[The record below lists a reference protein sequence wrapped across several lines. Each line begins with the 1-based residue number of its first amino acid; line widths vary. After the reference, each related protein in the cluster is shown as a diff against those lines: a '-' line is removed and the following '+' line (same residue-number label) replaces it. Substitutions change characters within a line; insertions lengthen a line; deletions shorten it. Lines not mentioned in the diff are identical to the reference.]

1 MSSSASPSP
10 LTPSRRRLLATAA
23 LAPLAAQL
31 LGACASRPASPSP
44 GPTGSAAP
52 DDDASAQ
59 ATLESATLAD
69 VAGSLPHALSACDE
83 LGAALLAHSLQAN
96 PRSNALASP
105 LSLSLILALLA
116 DGAAD
121 PVAQGYDAALGSLG
135 AERDRTWS
143 AIQTSVL
150 RNNRALTG
158 FSPEEAPLEP
168 LVHLA
173 NHVVLIDDVE
183 AEPSYLEAVRHWYSA
198 EVEQV
203 ARASAQANLDTWASA
218 HTAGLIPE
226 SGVVVDDSTR
236 LVLQNALLFAA
247 RWQAPF
253 LPEDTSTQPF
263 TLEDGTSTEASF
275 MYDTQELHY
284 AQGEGWEAVRLPYR
298 GGQED
303 PQDPDSDNTP
313 ALVLDVILPS
323 AGTLPAQMGTTTWAA
338 ASSALDAAPLAQV
351 ELYLPKADLAPSA
364 VDLMGFLSGL
374 GLDTTDLSG
383 ISPGLSLAQITQQIR
398 LTMDEEGTVA
408 AALTEAGVA
417 VAAPLET
424 ETSVTLN
431 VDHPFVVRLR
441 DLVSGITLLE
451 AAIMDP
457 TAQNG

>member
-1 MSSSASPSP
+1 MSSSASPS
-10 LTPSRRRLLATAA
+10 RRRLLAAAA
-23 LAPLAAQL
+23 LAPLSAQL
-31 LGACASRPASPSP
+31 LGACASRPASPTPSRA
-44 GPTGSAAP
+44 GSTAP
-52 DDDASAQ
+52 DDASPQ
-59 ATLESATLAD
+59 ATPESAALSEVT
-69 VAGSLPHALSACDE
+69 GSLPYALSACDE
-83 LGAALLAHSLQAN
+83 LGAALLAHCLEAN

-121 PVAQGYDAALGSLG
+121 PMAQGYDAALGSLG

-143 AIQTSVL
+143 AIQTSVR
-150 RNNRALTG
+150 RNNRDLKG
-158 FSPEEAPLEP
+158 FSPEDAPLEP

-173 NHVVLIDDVE
+173 NHVVLIDGVE
-183 AEPSYLEAVRHWYSA
+183 AETAYLEAVQHWYSA

-203 ARASAQANLDTWASA
+203 ARASAQADLDTWASA

-247 RWQAPF
+247 RWQVPF
-253 LPEDTSTQPF
+253 LPESTSTQPF
-263 TLEDGTSTEASF
+263 TLDDGTSTEASF
-275 MYDTQELHY
+275 MYDTQELRY

-303 PQDPDSDNTP
+303 PQDPDNDYTP

-323 AGTLPAQMGTTTWAA
+323 TGTLPAQMGTATWAT
-338 ASSALDAAPLAQV
+338 ASAALDTAPPAQV

-364 VDLMGFLSGL
+364 VDLMGFLNGL
-374 GLDTTDLSG
+374 GLDTTNLDG

-424 ETSVTLN
+424 GTTVTLS
-431 VDHPFVVRLR
+431 VDRPFVVRLR

-451 AAIMDP
+451 VAIMDP
-457 TAQNG
+457 TAKNG